1 MSGYGHFTGQHAPTS
16 VRGLQADPTVGALKI
31 PLWDR
36 NSIGAQLL
44 RGKAERLELFTVE
57 RLVVARETH

>member
-1 MSGYGHFTGQHAPTS
+1 
-16 VRGLQADPTVGALKI
+16 LNI

-57 RLVVARETH
+57 RMVAVREAH

>member
-1 MSGYGHFTGQHAPTS
+1 
-16 VRGLQADPTVGALKI
+16 LKI

-57 RLVVARETH
+57 RLVVVREAH